1 MKVKKQ
7 PRVVV
12 VKVKE
17 KILTDVE
24 KQRNKYSLRSKRMF
38 DQPKEREASKRA
50 TVKSSSN
57 VRQNRS
63 NLISTE
69 EKKTATC
76 SEKCDS
82 STVEKQENKYSLR
95 SKRNLDPIAERTTK
109 STTQKPTFKR
119 CDNQSKVLSENIE
132 KSAVSPADYN
142 INQTEKYSLRAR
154 PIVDKPKPAPRIV
167 SNAVS
172 EIGLSTRKQQIWSK
186 CKKLADKSK
195 LLEGNLVFAKQVC
208 MTSI

>member
-69 EKKTATC
+69 EKKTAT
-76 SEKCDS
+76 
-82 STVEKQENKYSLR
+82 
-95 SKRNLDPIAERTTK
+95 
-109 STTQKPTFKR
+109 
-119 CDNQSKVLSENIE
+119 
-132 KSAVSPADYN
+132 
-142 INQTEKYSLRAR
+142 
-154 PIVDKPKPAPRIV
+154 
-167 SNAVS
+167 
-172 EIGLSTRKQQIWSK
+172 
-186 CKKLADKSK
+186 
-195 LLEGNLVFAKQVC
+195 
-208 MTSI
+208 

>member
-82 STVEKQENKYSLR
+82 STVEKQENKYSQQRVQLKNPHSNDVTINRKSFRRILKNQR
-95 SKRNLDPIAERTTK
+95 SVQQTIILIKRKNIHFVLGPLSISRNLLQEL
-109 STTQKPTFKR
+109 SQM
-119 CDNQSKVLSENIE
+119 QSVRLVYLHESSKF
-132 KSAVSPADYN
+132 
-142 INQTEKYSLRAR
+142 
-154 PIVDKPKPAPRIV
+154 
-167 SNAVS
+167 
-172 EIGLSTRKQQIWSK
+172 GLSAKNWQINRNFLK
-186 CKKLADKSK
+186 
-195 LLEGNLVFAKQVC
+195 E
-208 MTSI
+208 I